1 MAAIKE
7 VRPRKI
13 MFFKCIRDKILLFCH
28 LRTCSPYLASLRWIV
43 WGSGS
48 ASPQPEPFF
57 PKSIFHCSI
66 VKLTNTHCC
75 VMESTIYTINTK
87 KEVDIFV
94 LSHCW
99 PFPPWDNF
107 QQSPYSEGQSQS
119 TYRKI
124 ELKICDRKGFSGNL
138 IQKNAPSA
146 KSQNR
151 NCHYQVNN
159 HKWHS
164 IALFLLIEQ
173 IGNVESGIV
182 GTAVLQV
189 NQPDSAGIRHHL
201 YGRLLGKAWYSV
213 TWCNWSEVWIGGK
226 NDWLL
231 NFS

>member
-13 MFFKCIRDKILLFCH
+13 MFFKCIKDKILLFCH

-119 TYRKI
+119 TYRRKWTKNMRQKRVL
-124 ELKICDRKGFSGNL
+124 LKPHPKKTPHLPKVRIGTVIIRLTTIIGIPSPFSYSL
-138 IQKNAPSA
+138 
-146 KSQNR
+146 NR
-151 NCHYQVNN
+151 LAM
-159 HKWHS
+159 S
-164 IALFLLIEQ
+164 
-173 IGNVESGIV
+173 
-182 GTAVLQV
+182 
-189 NQPDSAGIRHHL
+189 
-201 YGRLLGKAWYSV
+201 KAA
-213 TWCNWSEVWIGGK
+213 
-226 NDWLL
+226 
-231 NFS
+231 

>member
-1 MAAIKE
+1 MLELTACKIK
-7 VRPRKI
+7 RILTSCFIFCKI
-13 MFFKCIRDKILLFCH
+13 LWLSFTWITDQVDQTRWFTLLNLWTSALRSFKVFCKKKQCCHQRSSPEKNNVFFKCIKDKILLFCH

-87 KEVDIFV
+87 KVVDIFV

-119 TYRKI
+119 TYRK
-124 ELKICDRKGFSGNL
+124 K
-138 IQKNAPSA
+138 
-146 KSQNR
+146 
-151 NCHYQVNN
+151 
-159 HKWHS
+159 
-164 IALFLLIEQ
+164 
-173 IGNVESGIV
+173 
-182 GTAVLQV
+182 
-189 NQPDSAGIRHHL
+189 
-201 YGRLLGKAWYSV
+201 
-213 TWCNWSEVWIGGK
+213 
-226 NDWLL
+226 L
-231 NFS
+231 N